1 MILADKIIRLRKQ
14 LGWSQEELAEKM
26 SVSRQSVSKWE
37 SANSVPDLNKI
48 LMLADIFEVSTDFL
62 LKDENEAFESNTNAQ
77 QPSLNQINVEQA
89 NDYISRKVELAQIIT
104 KGVILCVCSVV
115 PLFFFVALAQSG
127 HLGLSSEIGSII
139 GIFLLLLMV
148 SLGIGQLIKVNQFE
162 NELAPIEEKQFEL
175 AYGVH
180 SIFSDKLKKF
190 RPSHNRKVSFA
201 IFLFITSFM
210 PLMVGLTLGGG
221 STTGLL
227 LLIVMFLIIA
237 AGLFIIIPI
246 STEHDAYNNL
256 LNDDDGTSE
265 KSRREKRARKLAA
278 FYWPL
283 ATAIYLGWSLWTMAW
298 WMTWIVWPVA
308 GVLFAAAIGLMELT
322 AKDND

>member
-62 LKDENEAFESNTNAQ
+62 LKDEHENFETDTNTQ
-77 QPSLNQINVEQA
+77 QPNVNQISIEQA
-89 NDYISRKVELAQIIT
+89 NQYVAQKAELAHITT
-104 KGVILCVCSVV
+104 KGVILCVCSVI
-115 PLFFFVALAQSG
+115 PLFFFLALTQVG
-127 HLGLSSEIGSII
+127 TLGITNDIAAIL
-139 GIFLLLLMV
+139 GIFGLLIMV
-148 SLGIGQLIKVNQFE
+148 SMGVGQLIKTNQFDT
-162 NELAPIEEKQFEL
+162 ELAPIEDEKFEL
-175 AYGVH
+175 AYGVY
-180 SIFSDKLKKF
+180 SIFSEKLKAF
-190 RPSHNRKVSFA
+190 RPSYNRKVSIA
-201 IFLFITSFM
+201 VFLFISSFM
-210 PLMVGLTLGGG
+210 PLMVSLSIGGN
-221 STTGLL
+221 STTALL
-227 LLIVMFLIIA
+227 MLIVMFLIIA
-237 AGLFIIIPI
+237 TGLFIIIPS
-246 STEHDAYNNL
+246 STEHDAYNNI

-298 WMTWIVWPVA
+298 GVTWIVWPVA
-308 GVLFAAAIGLMELT
+308 GVLFAAAIGFMELT
-322 AKDND
+322 VKEDG